1 MCTEVLN
8 ISFDEKK
15 ITSFSTTSELFDFLG
30 CVVDELGKDVG
41 VDNSCLCG
49 VDVALST
56 SLSGK
61 KLACIVDRMG
71 VLSTP
76 GDYIVMPIDFFYNL
90 VKEKEIYEHQVFL
103 HEKFQTLIN
112 FDELVVLEL
121 EKEILKF

>member
-15 ITSFSTTSELFDFLG
+15 ITTLSTTSELFDFLG
-30 CVVDELGKDVG
+30 CIVDELGKDIEA
-41 VDNSCLCG
+41 DNSCLCS
-49 VDVALST
+49 VDVALSA

-76 GDYIVMPIDFFYNL
+76 GDYIIMPIEFFYNL

-112 FDELVVLEL
+112 SDDLVVLEL
-121 EKEILKF
+121 GKEILKF